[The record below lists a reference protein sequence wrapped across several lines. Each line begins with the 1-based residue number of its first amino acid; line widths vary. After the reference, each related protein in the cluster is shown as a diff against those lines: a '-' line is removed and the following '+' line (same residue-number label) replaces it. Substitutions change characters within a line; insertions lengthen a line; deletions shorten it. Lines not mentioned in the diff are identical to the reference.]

1 MYLNVNVQF
10 LRYEHRVRLNKRR
23 ISLMKSKILFFLIS
37 IMAGSCLL
45 SFKKK
50 NVVLT
55 LNVVYSNISN
65 KRSVEFYL
73 ICTKDLPGA
82 VGKIHHLYI

>member
-1 MYLNVNVQF
+1 
-10 LRYEHRVRLNKRR
+10 
-23 ISLMKSKILFFLIS
+23 
-37 IMAGSCLL
+37 MAGSCLF

-50 NVVLT
+50 MVLT

-82 VGKIHHLYI
+82 VSIIHHLYI